1 MQIYFAVWKRY
12 FCVHIWE
19 DTYDGTAI
27 SDAKTDAA
35 IKEWK
40 RKGGRNFN
48 LTGCSVKNQKVL
60 SFDCS
65 F

>member
-1 MQIYFAVWKRY
+1 MPISFAVWEWY

-35 IKEWK
+35 VKEWK
-40 RKGGRNFN
+40 GKGGKNFE
-48 LTGCSVKNQKVL
+48 LTRCSVKNLKVL
-60 SFDCS
+60 SFGCG